1 MIPLYNSLYMR
12 IYFKVPKSKIC
23 TYMSHICRQAYK
35 SNCPICYSNKHL
47 CAIFFVRR
55 LDDKNNQLSCLDLF
69 HSKHVNDIYML
80 RMSLWWL
87 YHHHLS
93 FGFLPYLC
101 FFLFVSPLFFVLS
114 LISFFL
120 LASTAYLWYFL
131 RFCIACILN
140 KVFCWENQLQ
150 LIVFNIDLDLF
161 VE

>member
-23 TYMSHICRQAYK
+23 AYMSHSCRQAYK

-55 LDDKNNQLSCLDLF
+55 LADKNNQLSCLDLF
-69 HSKHVNDIYML
+69 HSKHVNDIYVTYVTMMIISSSPFI
-80 RMSLWWL
+80 R
-87 YHHHLS
+87 LS
-93 FGFLPYLC
+93 SISV

-120 LASTAYLWYFL
+120 LASTAYL
-131 RFCIACILN
+131 
-140 KVFCWENQLQ
+140 
-150 LIVFNIDLDLF
+150 
-161 VE
+161 